1 METGPETR
9 GEGRGLLE
17 PRTGSVWMWPVT
29 KHTEEER
36 NTGIIASVLQGYK
49 RRTEEEKVNRKDDA

>member
-17 PRTGSVWMWPVT
+17 PSMGSVWMRPVT
-29 KHTEEER
+29 KHTEKER
-36 NTGIIASVLQGYK
+36 NTGIIAAVLQGYK